1 MKVIKIEKHGCNY
14 IVGFKGGA
22 VRHFCGSE
30 IEFQAWLEK
39 KTKKQ

>member
-1 MKVIKIEKHGCNY
+1 MKVIKIERHGQNDS
-14 IVGFKGGA
+14 VGFEGGA
-22 VRHFCGSE
+22 VRHFCCSE